1 MKTYSS
7 DILRTNPVGCLGV
20 SWRGTH
26 RSRKMSALGRGR
38 GIPGLGSGVESSR
51 AGNLLMNSTVNTDV
65 SFLQNGPLNIFCNP
79 YFWEMHF
86 HQSGW
91 APPKMTSAVHRA
103 AGFQV
108 PSASQ
113 SENARLVFCT
123 LGAPWINL
131 SKNTWGCSFASCN
144 KKQHMQPMYLR
155 KTWNLGISIYIW
167 RHQLQDFNAQVAS
180 FAANRGVDRWI
191 YHLSPVRQWN
201 RPSGGSLSWG
211 NVFFAASTFDVLF
224 PCKWHS
230 CVFA

>member
-144 KKQHMQPMYLR
+144 KKTTYATDVP
-155 KTWNLGISIYIW
+155 KKNLKLGDIHLHLTSSTSGFQCTSSKF
-167 RHQLQDFNAQVAS
+167 RRQQ
-180 FAANRGVDRWI
+180 RGGQMDI
-191 YHLSPVRQWN
+191 PLE
-201 RPSGGSLSWG
+201 SG
-211 NVFFAASTFDVLF
+211 
-224 PCKWHS
+224 
-230 CVFA
+230 